1 MKAGSAARSE
11 WAKRFEAS
19 APFLLAEAMDFAET
33 DELPVYIQWSR
44 RDSLWVVVPA
54 EDVDFWLDSF
64 SEQDKAKQL
73 VSDMGWRLMGV
84 KD

>member
-1 MKAGSAARSE
+1 
-11 WAKRFEAS
+11 
-19 APFLLAEAMDFAET
+19 MDFAET